1 MNNKTL
7 LAIIVGCFMTSI
19 GQAQEAGDYR
29 LPTAIQPTMQSIIL
43 RVDPA
48 QTAYSG
54 QVEIQLTIDATVER
68 IGIHQLGLNMTAITL
83 SEGDNARRLQ
93 AEEGDWEINWLSD
106 GSPIEAGQYQLSII
120 FDGQHSTDSLGMHRV
135 TFEGNEYI
143 FTHFE
148 TMHARR
154 AMPLFDEPSF
164 KIPYQLTIVT
174 PEGHTVVGNTPVA
187 SQGVE
192 DGWQRVE
199 FMRSKPTPGYLIAYA
214 VGPLDRVPLRGMS
227 VAGFI
232 YTPKGRADKVGFV
245 QRETPKLVSALEDYF
260 GTDYPYRKLDFLAV
274 PEFAIGAM
282 ENPGLITFRTD
293 YLMLGD
299 EAEGSTAEAA
309 LSTIAHEVAHMWFG
323 DLVSI
328 QWWNDMWL
336 KEAFASWMDTKT
348 LDRIYPQF
356 EAGLKLPQAESLA
369 TDQQTTTMAIRRTVR
384 SSRDV
389 NADIRLNYAKGS
401 ALLGMLEDYVGA
413 DVWQQ
418 GVRIYMKAH
427 AWGNAAETDLWEAM
441 SKASGIDIGAI
452 ASTYLNQPGFA
463 ILDIDAD
470 GNVGQKRYLTYG
482 MQAPDFEWRI
492 PLSIKYKQNGE
503 VRRTSYLLEE
513 KAGRIDVPEDADW
526 VFPDAGANGY
536 FRWQI
541 DSRQFQALLDDVGE
555 LTNREK
561 IALLDNSSALLMAGR
576 QSVAEHMFVV
586 DSLLKDNHPLV
597 FLKAL
602 EQLKWVADR
611 FVDPSNADSFARLV
625 DEKLS
630 DRFREVGPET
640 RPGDSQTLIQMRPRL
655 LRVLGEYGS
664 DTNVRAAAVVIAE
677 RYLESP
683 ESVGGDLG
691 REALRVLALNDDGAR
706 YEQYVE
712 TYLQSDSEDQK
723 SKILGSIYFASG
735 NVIQKHLDFS
745 ISAAVPA
752 GDAPKGI
759 VAYAG
764 LLESHAS
771 LYKWLEANL
780 DAYEAKITADYRP
793 RLPQFMA
800 GKCSDENLALMQ
812 KFFADRGEVYA
823 VSLGKAVEK
832 MRTCIGL
839 RQRESAAMLEFLEQ
853 YAD

>member
-1 MNNKTL
+1 MNKKTL
-7 LAIIVGCFMTSI
+7 LVIIAGCVMTSI
-19 GQAQEAGDYR
+19 GHAQEAVEYR
-29 LPTAIQPTMQSIIL
+29 LSAAIQPTSQSIVL
-43 RVDPA
+43 RIDPA

-54 QVEIQLTIDATVER
+54 QVEIQLNIDATVER
-68 IGIHQLGLNMTAITL
+68 IGIHQLGLNMTAVTL
-83 SEGDNARRLQ
+83 SSGDNARQLQ
-93 AEEGDWEINWLSD
+93 GAEGDWEISWLSD
-106 GSPIEAGQYQLSII
+106 GSPIEAGQYELSIV
-120 FDGQHSTDSLGMHRV
+120 FDGEHSTDSLGMHRV
-135 TFEGNEYI
+135 TFEGNDYI

-164 KIPYQLTIVT
+164 KIPYQLTIVA

-187 SQGVE
+187 SQSVE

-214 VGPLDRVPLRGMS
+214 VGPLDRAPLEGMS
-227 VAGFI
+227 VPGFI
-232 YTPKGRADKVGFV
+232 YAPKGRADKVGFV
-245 QRETPKLVSALEDYF
+245 QRETPKLVRALEEYF
-260 GTDYPYRKLDFLAV
+260 GIDYPYRKLDFLAV

-299 EAEGSTAEAA
+299 EAKGATAESA

-348 LDRIYPQF
+348 LDRVYPQF
-356 EAGLKLPQAESLA
+356 EADLKLPQAESLA
-369 TDQQTTTMAIRRTVR
+369 TDQQTTSMAIRRTVR
-384 SSRDV
+384 NSREV

-418 GVRIYMKAH
+418 GVRTYMKSH

-441 SKASGIDIGAI
+441 SKASGFDIGAI

-470 GNVGQKRYLTYG
+470 GNVSQERYLAYG
-482 MQAPDFEWRI
+482 MQAPDLEWRI
-492 PLSIKYKQNGE
+492 PLSIKYKMNGK
-503 VRRTSYLLEE
+503 VRRTLYLLQE
-513 KAGRIDVPEDADW
+513 KTGRIDVPDDADW

-541 DSRQFQALLDDVGE
+541 DPQQFQALLEDVDQ

-561 IALLDNSSALLMAGR
+561 IALLDNSSALLEAGR
-576 QSVAEHMFVV
+576 QSLAGYLNVV
-586 DSLLKDNHPLV
+586 DGLLKDPHPLV

-602 EQLKWVADR
+602 EHLKWIADS
-611 FVDPSNADSFARLV
+611 FVDLSNAYLFARLV

-630 DRFREVGPET
+630 GRFREVGAET
-640 RPGDSQTLIQMRPRL
+640 RPGDSETLLQMRPQL

-664 DTNVRAAAVVIAE
+664 DAGVRASAADVAE
-677 RYLESP
+677 RYLASP
-683 ESVGGDLG
+683 DSIGSDLG
-691 REALRVLALNDDGAR
+691 REALRVLALNDDGGR
-706 YEQYVE
+706 YEQYIKA
-712 TYLQSDSEDQK
+712 YLRSESESQK
-723 SKILGSIYFASG
+723 TNILGSTYFSNG
-735 NVIQKHLDFS
+735 DVIQKHLDFS

-759 VAYAG
+759 VAYAH

-771 LYKWLEANL
+771 LYAWLEANL

-793 RLPQFMA
+793 HLPQLMA

-812 KFFADRGEVYA
+812 EFFSDRGEIYA
-823 VSLGKAVEK
+823 VSLGKAVEQLQ
-832 MRTCIGL
+832 TCIEL
-839 RQRESAAMLEFLEQ
+839 KRRESAAMLEYLEQ
-853 YAD
+853 